1 MAEQSSTSATPITQI
16 RAELAAAGSWREVWY
31 DADRQALMV
40 GSWPY
45 GRRIGDAGEDDRP
58 VLTLIANAPTYLAA
72 LLDVAEAAQEWK
84 ESERAVE
91 DVSTFGASD
100 MTERLHRRRL
110 ATHGLFA
117 ALGKIPQVC
126 PEEDQ

>member
-1 MAEQSSTSATPITQI
+1 MDKTSTFIETARRRNVAMTTLHSPIHNRPSKCKCG
-16 RAELAAAGSWREVWY
+16 RAIQRCGIWTDMQTITV
-31 DADRQALMV
+31 
-40 GSWPY
+40 
-45 GRRIGDAGEDDRP
+45 
-58 VLTLIANAPTYLAA
+58 

-100 MTERLHRRRL
+100 MAERLHRRRL

-117 ALGKIPQVC
+117 VLGKIPQDRS
-126 PEEDQ
+126 PIK